1 MAHEGLTRLHHHH
14 LRPSSCAIRALFC
27 TIVVSTYSAP
37 KAQSQ
42 PRFPIFLS
50 LPLSPPAS
58 SFLLFHPL
66 PSSFPYNKEQKTMP
80 YSRKAKK
87 EEKSLASVK

>member
-58 SFLLFHPL
+58 SFFLFLPL
-66 PSSFPYNKEQKTMP
+66 PSSFLLYNEGIKTMP

-87 EEKSLASVK
+87 KRKNPLPV

>member
-1 MAHEGLTRLHHHH
+1 MEKALIIAFIHPFFLS
-14 LRPSSCAIRALFC
+14 PSSSLPYRCPKC
-27 TIVVSTYSAP
+27 SAP

-66 PSSFPYNKEQKTMP
+66 SLLYNKEQKNHALQQKSEL
-80 YSRKAKK
+80 SR
-87 EEKSLASVK
+87 